1 MNNESLIDFPTD
13 FPIKIIGKSQLN
25 LQSEISKIVIRH
37 ASDFSPSTAET
48 RSSRSGNYQS
58 ITCTIRAIS
67 KQQLDELY
75 NDLSRSPLVLMV
87 F

>member
-1 MNNESLIDFPTD
+1 MTKESLLDFPTD

-25 LQSEISKIVIRH
+25 LKSEILKIVVRH
-37 ASDFSPSTAET
+37 ASDFSPGTAET

-58 ITCTIRAIS
+58 ITCTIRANS
-67 KQQLDELY
+67 KKQLDELY
-75 NDLSRSPLVLMV
+75 NDLSKSPLVLMV

>member
-1 MNNESLIDFPTD
+1 MTNESLIDFPTE

-25 LQSEISKIVIRH
+25 LQSEILKIVIRH
-37 ASDFSPSTAET
+37 ASDFSPGTVET

-58 ITCTIRAIS
+58 ITCTIRATS
-67 KQQLDELY
+67 KEQLDELY